1 MLSIKTLNF
10 LQIDTLY
17 DSRHICLGIC
27 TAIFRDICISIK
39 FIHNSSVI
47 IGITVFYQSAIN
59 VVYSICS
66 ISYHNNDEIQPTP
79 RICKVFYKS
88 QCKPL
93 HTHLEEKGNG
103 EYSVHVIK
111 DILQNRSVGKMDILQ
126 GL

>member
-1 MLSIKTLNF
+1 MLKL
-10 LQIDTLY
+10 LQIDPLH
-17 DSRHICLGIC
+17 DSRHICLVIYI
-27 TAIFRDICISIK
+27 AIFRDRCILIK
-39 FIHNSSVI
+39 FIYNSPMI
-47 IGITVFYQSAIN
+47 IDITVIN
-59 VVYSICS
+59 ELHLQLIVYSICS

-79 RICKVFYKS
+79 RICEVFYKS

>member
-1 MLSIKTLNF
+1 MNLI
-10 LQIDTLY
+10 Y
-17 DSRHICLGIC
+17 R
-27 TAIFRDICISIK
+27 
-39 FIHNSSVI
+39 
-47 IGITVFYQSAIN
+47 SAIN
-59 VVYSICS
+59 VVYSNGF

-79 RICKVFYKS
+79 RICEVFHKS